1 MRLPV
6 LAWSLVVALLCAL
19 APVQA
24 MPSETDTEAAYCL
37 GNSVVAAR
45 FLKYPEMSPPN
56 ANPTQRSIEQQLARI
71 ERLRSYLK
79 SRDLLAGELS
89 PASDGFYKLGSF
101 DAAACFGEQLMPG
114 SCYEACAELGSDAK
128 VSSCARNCML
138 PAPCKRAPYC
148 RDIDRRLSP

>member
-6 LAWSLVVALLCAL
+6 LAWFVVMALFSAL

-24 MPSETDTEAAYCL
+24 TPSETDTQAAYCL
-37 GNSVVAAR
+37 GNSVVATR
-45 FLKYPEMSPPN
+45 FLKYSEMSPPN
-56 ANPTQRSIEQQLARI
+56 SNPTQRSIEQQLARI
-71 ERLRSYLK
+71 ERLRGYLK
-79 SRDLLAGELS
+79 SRDLLAGEPS
-89 PASDGFYKLGSF
+89 PAIAGFYKLGSF
-101 DAAACFGEQLMPG
+101 DAAACFGEQLLPG
-114 SCYEACAELGSDAK
+114 SCFAACAELGNDAK